1 MNASSRKFAEP
12 LLMLLLLIAM
22 ALTFVDAIPNAWRW
36 TYQGSALVLVI
47 GMLIAGIRR
56 GHWLEPHEQLRREGK
71 CVCGYDLRGAPPR
84 ETSRHLFD
92 VWGRMRSTKKT
103 IVCPECGKKHVVWE
117 HD

>member
-12 LLMLLLLIAM
+12 FLMLLLLIPM
-22 ALTFVDAIPNAWRW
+22 ALAVVDAIPIAWRL
-36 TYQGSALVLVI
+36 TFQGSALVLVI
-47 GMLIAGIRR
+47 GMLISAIRR
-56 GHWLEPHEQLRREGK
+56 GPWLERHEQLRREGK